1 MAPLERHNAQ
11 WQYTEQKSA
20 CSNSYI
26 ETFKGSRV
34 CPLFFFFFQYTREG
48 SLNAEPLHFTPEQ
61 VVPRELL
68 NVLRQ
73 AK

>member
-34 CPLFFFFFQYTREG
+34 CPLFFFFFNTQGKAALTLSRCI
-48 SLNAEPLHFTPEQ
+48 
-61 VVPRELL
+61 LL
-68 NVLRQ
+68 LSQ
-73 AK
+73 